1 MFKLLKLLPKPSL
14 LLLCFILLCITIV
27 LCYENREINLGGG
40 GGYYLSQFSPDEKWY
55 FLHSRQSKEHQSMPP
70 VGIID
75 YYKTK
80 DYYILH
86 GLSIKLCDKQG
97 LYYLWHADKYYYVIN
112 RHSDGLDILKGDQA
126 FEIFSNTHNLELKS
140 FSIPEAFVEK
150 IRRSHVNAGKDGC
163 LYDEIQ

>member
-1 MFKLLKLLPKPSL
+1 
-14 LLLCFILLCITIV
+14 
-27 LCYENREINLGGG
+27 
-40 GGYYLSQFSPDEKWY
+40 
-55 FLHSRQSKEHQSMPP
+55 MPP

-97 LYYLWHADKYYYVIN
+97 LYYLWYADKYYYVIN

-126 FEIFSNTHNLELKS
+126 FEIL
-140 FSIPEAFVEK
+140 A
-150 IRRSHVNAGKDGC
+150 IRT
-163 LYDEIQ
+163 I